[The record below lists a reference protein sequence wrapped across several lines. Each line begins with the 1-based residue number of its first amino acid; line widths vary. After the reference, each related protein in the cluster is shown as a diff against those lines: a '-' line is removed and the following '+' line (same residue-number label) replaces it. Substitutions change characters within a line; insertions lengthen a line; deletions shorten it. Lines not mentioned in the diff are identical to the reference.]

1 LIHGLSFTNGAALA
15 DKQGRLFFFMLLSSW
30 HRPLCFQ
37 RVPRDPLFSAC
48 TAVQAG
54 RASAEIPVVRTLPA
68 TAKTGPDAL
77 KLIPFSAEHLR
88 LDAPLPFGVRD
99 AGARLL
105 LSAGQSVASAEQLDH
120 LRAQPL
126 FADEDESN
134 EWRRKLGAAV
144 GAMMR
149 QNAPLKSIA
158 EARPQEG
165 GRESLASAD
174 VTVPDQWESLS
185 TMLDVALRDA
195 KPAPELIARLRQV
208 HERASK
214 LGQRQVDTSLYHLI
228 HAAGHSTEKYSSH
241 HALLVMLVCEQAA
254 KVLGWAPQAVH
265 SLGCAALSMNV
276 SMAALQDHLAASDTP
291 ITDAM
296 RQQIQAH
303 PEQGAQLLLEAGLDD
318 ALWLEAVRRHHD
330 SGGGHTPL
338 GELPPPRQLAR
349 LLRRADIFTAKISRR
364 RSRAP
369 MSPVQAAREA
379 CLGAGGVPDEVG
391 GALLRATGLYPPG
404 SFVELANGERGI
416 VVARG
421 RRANLP
427 WVASLVAPSGMA
439 LGEPALRDTIESRFA
454 VRAAVPSA
462 QIKVRP
468 DHTRILSLR

>member
-1 LIHGLSFTNGAALA
+1 
-15 DKQGRLFFFMLLSSW
+15 
-30 HRPLCFQ
+30 
-37 RVPRDPLFSAC
+37 
-48 TAVQAG
+48 
-54 RASAEIPVVRTLPA
+54 
-68 TAKTGPDAL
+68 L

-88 LDAPLPFGVRD
+88 MEAPLPFGVRD
-99 AGARLL
+99 PNGRLL
-105 LSAGQSVASAEQLDH
+105 LSAGQSVASAEQLDS

-126 FADEDESN
+126 FADEDESV

-174 VTVPDQWESLS
+174 VTVPEQWESLS
-185 TMLDVALRDA
+185 TMLDAALRDA
-195 KPAPELIARLRQV
+195 RPAPEFIARLRHV
-208 HERASK
+208 HDRASK

-228 HAAGHSTEKYSSH
+228 HAAGSTIEKYSSH
-241 HALLVMLVCEQAA
+241 HSLLVMLVCEQAA
-254 KVLGWAPQAVH
+254 KVLGWEPEAVR

-276 SMAALQDHLAASDTP
+276 AMAALQDHLAASDTP
-291 ITDAM
+291 ITAAM
-296 RQQIQAH
+296 RQQIHDHA
-303 PEQGAQLLLEAGLDD
+303 EKGAQLLREAGLDD
-318 ALWLEAVRRHHD
+318 ELWLEAVRLHHH
-330 SGGGHTPL
+330 SGDGQTAL
-338 GELPPPRQLAR
+338 AELPQERQLAR

-364 RSRAP
+364 RTRAP

-379 CLGAGGVPDEVG
+379 CLGAGGVPDEIG

-427 WVASLVAPSGMA
+427 WVASLVAPTGMA

-454 VRAAVPSA
+454 VRSAVPSA
-462 QIKVRP
+462 QVKVRP

>member
-1 LIHGLSFTNGAALA
+1 
-15 DKQGRLFFFMLLSSW
+15 
-30 HRPLCFQ
+30 
-37 RVPRDPLFSAC
+37 
-48 TAVQAG
+48 
-54 RASAEIPVVRTLPA
+54 
-68 TAKTGPDAL
+68 L

-88 LDAPLPFGVRD
+88 MDAPLPFGVRD
-99 AGARLL
+99 ANGRLL
-105 LSAGQSVASAEQLDH
+105 LSAGQSVASTDQLDS
-120 LRAQPL
+120 LRGQPL
-126 FADEDESN
+126 FADEDEST

-149 QNAPLKSIA
+149 QNAPLKTIA

-185 TMLDVALRDA
+185 TMLDAALRDA
-195 KPAPELIARLRQV
+195 RPAPEFIARIRHV
-208 HERASK
+208 HDRASK

-228 HAAGHSTEKYSSH
+228 HAAGHTTEKYSSH

-254 KVLGWAPQAVH
+254 KVLGWTPEAMR

-276 SMAALQDHLAASDTP
+276 AMAALQDHLAMSDTP
-291 ITDAM
+291 LTPAV
-296 RQQIQAH
+296 REQIRTH
-303 PEQGAQLLLEAGLDD
+303 PEQGAQLLREAGLDD
-318 ALWLEAVRRHHD
+318 AQWLEAVRLHHD
-330 SGGGHTPL
+330 HADGQTPL
-338 GELPPPRQLAR
+338 AELPPERQLAR

-364 RSRAP
+364 RTRAP

-427 WVASLVAPSGMA
+427 WVASLVAPTGMA

-454 VRAAVPSA
+454 VRSAVPSA
-462 QIKVRP
+462 QVKVRP